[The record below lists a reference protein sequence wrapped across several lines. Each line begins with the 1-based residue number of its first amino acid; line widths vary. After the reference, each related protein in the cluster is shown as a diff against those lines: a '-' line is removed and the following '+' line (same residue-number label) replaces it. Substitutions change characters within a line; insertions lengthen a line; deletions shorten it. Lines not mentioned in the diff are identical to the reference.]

1 MSSLYAKLIDV
12 IERQITPLAGA
23 IGQQKYVT
31 SIRDGFITAL
41 PFMIVGSFLLVFI
54 FPPSHPTP
62 PGIRPRLAAIFAR
75 SSRCA
80 DAAVPLQHG
89 GDDPV
94 YRRRDRRQ
102 PRQTPSSG
110 LADRRDA
117 VADVVSA
124 GSRAAERWPDLYCL
138 LLRSGSLPPFW
149 WPSIPPSCTPSSN
162 GITSPF
168 ACRRKC
174 LPGWRA
180 RLKS

>member
-54 FPPSHPTP
+54 FPPFLR
-62 PGIRPRLAAIFAR
+62 IRRGVCPRLAAI
-75 SSRCA
+75 SL
-80 DAAVPLQHG
+80 DH
-89 GDDPV
+89 
-94 YRRRDRRQ
+94 
-102 PRQTPSSG
+102 
-110 LADRRDA
+110 RDA
-117 VADVVSA
+117 LMLPFNFSMGVMTLFIAVGIAASLAKHHHLDSLTAGMLSLMSFLLVAAPLKDGQISTATSPV
-124 GSRAAERWPDLYCL
+124 R
-138 LLRSGSLPPFW
+138 GSLPPFW